1 MPAISEYFKSKEK
14 MKTVAVI
21 PCHNHADTLPQ
32 LLAEITRSMPAVVV
46 DDGSD
51 IPVKTDIPEVCV
63 VRLEKNSGKA
73 AALKAGFAR
82 AREMSAT
89 HAITIDADGQHPP
102 EYAALLAKEA
112 RKFPQSIII
121 AARDFD
127 APQVPKARRF
137 MNKFSNFWFAVE
149 TGMLLGDTQ
158 CGLRCYPLDAL
169 EALEISRGGFAFEV
183 ELLVKAAWA
192 GFSFREI
199 AIPALYTQESLEKS
213 HYRPIADT
221 VKFSLMNTD
230 FFLKKLFLGKR
241 KLREISLKK

>member
-1 MPAISEYFKSKEK
+1 MPAIAEYFKPKEI

-32 LLAEITRSMPAVVV
+32 LLAEIARTMPAVVV

-51 IPVKTDIPEVCV
+51 VPVKTDIPEVSV

-73 AALKAGFAR
+73 AALAAGFAH
-82 AREMSAT
+82 ARKVSAT
-89 HAITIDADGQHPP
+89 HALTIDADGQHPP
-102 EYAALLAKEA
+102 KYAAMLAEEA

-127 APQVPKARRF
+127 APQVPKSRRF

-149 TGMLLGDTQ
+149 TGIRLGDTQ
-158 CGLRCYPLDAL
+158 CGLRCYPLDIL

-183 ELLVKAAWA
+183 EVLVKAAWA
-192 GFSFREI
+192 GFSFREV
-199 AIPALYTQESLEKS
+199 AIPALYTQDSLEKS

-221 VKFSLMNTD
+221 AKFSLMNTD
-230 FFLKKLFLGKR
+230 FFLKKLFLGRR
-241 KLREISLKK
+241 KLRDISLKK